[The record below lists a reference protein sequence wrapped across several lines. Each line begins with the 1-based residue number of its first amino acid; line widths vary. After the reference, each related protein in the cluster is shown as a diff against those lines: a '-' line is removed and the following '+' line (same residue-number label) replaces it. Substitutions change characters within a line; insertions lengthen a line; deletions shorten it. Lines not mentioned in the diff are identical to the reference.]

1 MELSS
6 AACRSS
12 LTWVGKTQEGER
24 TTPPHPSEEDSPV
37 SKHRFI
43 AAIAVC
49 AVAPFGISACGDD
62 DESNAA
68 NSNRGLPQGSEP
80 SNLDPADFST
90 NIDNPYWPMAPG
102 NEWVFSETDT
112 KGTKEKVVIT
122 VTDKTKMIANG
133 IRARVIR
140 DAATENGIPVEIT
153 DDWYAQDKD
162 GNVWYLGESVR
173 NFENG
178 KVADQEGSFEAGVD
192 GADAGVVM
200 PADPVPGLSY
210 RQEYYKGEAEDKG
223 EVITVGEERVE
234 VPAGFFKDVVMTRD
248 LVPLEPKVEELKFFA
263 RGVGPVLSMH
273 TDGAGG
279 RGTLISF
286 KKGK

>member
-1 MELSS
+1 M
-6 AACRSS
+6 
-12 LTWVGKTQEGER
+12 
-24 TTPPHPSEEDSPV
+24 

-43 AAIAVC
+43 AAIVAL
-49 AVAPFGISACGDD
+49 AVAPFAISACGDD
-62 DESNAA
+62 DESSAA
-68 NSNRGLPQGSEP
+68 DSNRGLPQGSEP

-102 NEWVFSETDT
+102 NRWVFSETDT

-140 DAATENGIPVEIT
+140 DVATENGTPVEIT

-178 KVADQEGSFEAGVD
+178 KFVDREGSFEAGVD
-192 GADAGVVM
+192 GAEAGVVM

-210 RQEYYKGEAEDKG
+210 RQEYYKGEAEDQG
-223 EVITVGEERVE
+223 AVVTVGEESVQ
-234 VPAGFFKDVVMTRD
+234 VPFGFFDRGVVMTRD
-248 LVPLEPKVEELKFFA
+248 LVPTEPNVQELKFYA
-263 RGVGPVLSMH
+263 PGVGPVLSVH
-273 TDGAGG
+273 TDTPGG
-279 RGTLISF
+279 RAELVSF
-286 KKGK
+286 KEG